1 MLAEVNML
9 KVRKLLSYHS
19 ESGSTDENTIL
30 RNNFNLKIT
39 PEVKVAFMRHCW
51 KRWNYSFEENVEKW
65 SFSKL

>member
-39 PEVKVAFMRHCW
+39 PEVKVAF
-51 KRWNYSFEENVEKW
+51 YEALLEEVE
-65 SFSKL
+65 LLIRGEC